1 MTAVHI
7 ILGISA
13 YILWVL
19 IGIAFP
25 VYALARS
32 AYLGYRSGLLVRL
45 PAKLFAGLLLGYV
58 ATAATA
64 AAGRASTN
72 VCYQLEYSADRFYTI
87 ALPAFVVVMLVSRLM
102 LVEPALDQLAQRH
115 RWHPRIRTADSIGGC
130 ALDFAAAIFILQIF
144 LLSIDFVNSPLNKVA
159 DLLQGLHFPGVSFL
173 ANLPYLLGGIL
184 QLQQKLH
191 VGEFAYAHLAQSCP
205 TDVFTSSTY
214 SGIFVWTA
222 LLVAITM
229 APLAFTVSF
238 QSIFYRPVAGGGQF
252 TEKAACPECHGAG
265 TYGPAKPLLLAGL
278 CERCLGSGRQAAS
291 HSQAISQARSAM
303 PSAGALIIRGYL
315 IALGIYL
322 VVPIVVLVMY
332 AGIRHI

>member
-7 ILGISA
+7 ILGIAA
-13 YILWVL
+13 YILWVF

-64 AAGRASTN
+64 AAGRASSN

-102 LVEPALDQLAQRH
+102 LFEPRLNRLAQRH

-130 ALDFAAAIFILQIF
+130 VLDLAAAIFVLQIF
-144 LLSIDFVNSPLNKVA
+144 LLSIDFLNSPLNKVA
-159 DLLQGLHFPGVSFL
+159 DRLQGLHFPGISFL
-173 ANLPYLLGGIL
+173 ASLPSLVGGIL

-191 VGEFAYAHLAQSCP
+191 AGEFAYAHLTQRCP
-205 TDVFTSSTY
+205 TEVFTSSTY

-229 APLAFTVSF
+229 APLAFAVSF
-238 QSIFYRPVAGGGQF
+238 QSIFYRPAADDGRF
-252 TEKAACPECHGAG
+252 TEKGACPECHGSG
-265 TYGPAKPLLLAGL
+265 TYGPDKPLLIAGL
-278 CERCLGSGRQAAS
+278 CERCLGSGGQTES
-291 HSQAISQARSAM
+291 QSQAISQARSAM
-303 PSAGALIIRGYL
+303 PAASALIIRAYL
-315 IALGIYL
+315 IALAIYI
-322 VVPIVVLVMY
+322 VVPIVVLLMY